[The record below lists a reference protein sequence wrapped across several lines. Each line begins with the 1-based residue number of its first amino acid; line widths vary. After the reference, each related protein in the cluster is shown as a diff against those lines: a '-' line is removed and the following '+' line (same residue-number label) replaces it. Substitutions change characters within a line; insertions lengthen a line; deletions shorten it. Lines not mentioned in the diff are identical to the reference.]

1 MSAISYYVLS
11 RCLITRTKD
20 AQSILGS
27 AVRKDFKG
35 RISVVI
41 YVAAIALSFVNRW
54 VALGL
59 YAFVA
64 LPGSSRTRRIE
75 RKLDH

>member
-11 RCLITRTKD
+11 RCLITHEGP
-20 AQSILGS
+20 QSILGS

-41 YVAAIALSFVNRW
+41 YVAQLRFIRQS
-54 VALGL
+54 LGCPRL

-64 LPGSSRTRRIE
+64 LLWLVPDTRIE
-75 RKLDH
+75 RKLQH